1 MSSALSFRGVGP
13 LRGAGTGCAGMQ
25 SGQESGAGTARFHAA
40 GFIRLHV
47 LCVWLALFKKF
58 CKRDFCDE
66 VIRRK
71 VGKTGA
77 KK

>member
-1 MSSALSFRGVGP
+1 
-13 LRGAGTGCAGMQ
+13 MQ

-66 VIRRK
+66 VRDFKIPEPEA
-71 VGKTGA
+71 VA
-77 KK
+77 S